1 LFGYSKQAY
10 YQYLKREL
18 KKGVKAQI
26 ILAFI
31 AIIRQHQ
38 PKAGLCKVW
47 RMYERDLPEN
57 LQVGREQFLDIGRE
71 NGLIIREK
79 AFSPRTTN
87 SNHRFRKYKNTIKDL
102 EIIRP
107 EQVWASDITYLPIA
121 DRFGY
126 LSLITDLYSKKIVG
140 WSVQDNLSRKGPI
153 AALNMAFDSRKYPSS
168 ELIHH
173 SDRGVQYCCEDYI
186 KLLTKPAIT
195 ISMTENGDPYENAIA
210 ERVNGI
216 LKQEFNLANGFPD
229 MTQAEEA
236 IRQAINIYN
245 LERIHMSNGFITPEA
260 MHGQD
265 KIKLKKW
272 PWKKHK
278 FKPGQ
283 EEETSNAAVQLDSSN
298 VPTMME
304 TEAVITKA
312 ASCL

>member
-1 LFGYSKQAY
+1 
-10 YQYLKREL
+10 
-18 KKGVKAQI
+18 
-26 ILAFI
+26 
-31 AIIRQHQ
+31 
-38 PKAGLCKVW
+38 
-47 RMYERDLPEN
+47 MYERDMLEN

-71 NGLIIREK
+71 NGLMIRKK

-87 SNHRFRKYKNTIKDL
+87 SNHRFIKYKNTIKDL

-153 AALNMAFDSRKYPSS
+153 AALNMALNARKYPQAK
-168 ELIHH
+168 LIHH
-173 SDRGVQYCCEDYI
+173 SDRGVQYCCDDYI
-186 KLLTKPAIT
+186 KLLTKPDIT

-216 LKQEFNLANGFPD
+216 LKQEFNLANCFPD
-229 MTQAEEA
+229 MSQAEEA
-236 IRQAINIYN
+236 IKQAINIYN

-265 KIKLKKW
+265 KIKIKKW
-272 PWKKHK
+272 QWKKYK

-283 EEETSNAAVQLDSSN
+283 EEEPSNAAVQLVSSN
-298 VPTMME
+298 IPTMME
-304 TEAVITKA
+304 TEGVITKA